1 MPAGDGMSDE
11 RTFELT
17 LERIAL
23 IRRMVVAW
31 DGTESGAPIVH
42 PDAPYG
48 STDRDG
54 DISNVTG
61 DDDGADEEHRALG
74 DALAVFLEH
83 ARLKPG
89 RYQYHNPLA
98 KLEPSDV
105 GDVFRDGA
113 TGETPAH
120 ITFDV
125 TEEHLRLLPALSLRW
140 DDEYDVPGV
149 DPKRPYGAMTWY
161 TVEMA
166 VRLGEAPPKDETG
179 RAIMSDAE
187 EARLERL
194 HREMQPAMQIFL
206 RYADLGPGAFRRS
219 AAGWQ
224 PA

>member
-120 ITFDV
+120 IT
-125 TEEHLRLLPALSLRW
+125 
-140 DDEYDVPGV
+140 
-149 DPKRPYGAMTWY
+149 
-161 TVEMA
+161 
-166 VRLGEAPPKDETG
+166 LGEAPPKDETG

-206 RYADLGPGAFRRS
+206 RYADLGPGLYRQPEGTI
-219 AAGWQ
+219 GWE